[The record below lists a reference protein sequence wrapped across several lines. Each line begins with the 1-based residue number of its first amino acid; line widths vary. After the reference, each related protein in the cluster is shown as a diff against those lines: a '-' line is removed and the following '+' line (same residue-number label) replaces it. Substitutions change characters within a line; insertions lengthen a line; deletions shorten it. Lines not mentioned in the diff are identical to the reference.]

1 MSDARSPVAAHRA
14 RRERQGFTR
23 VEVSVHQDDAS
34 LVRRV
39 ARDLADPAS
48 QAATRRLLR
57 EGLAGAPGVSL
68 KALLAS
74 APLDGIELARDSD
87 FGRDVDL

>member
-1 MSDARSPVAAHRA
+1 MSLAHSPVAAHRA
-14 RRERQGFTR
+14 RRERQGFLR
-23 VEVSVHQDDAS
+23 VEVSVHQEDAA
-34 LVRRV
+34 LVRRL

-48 QAATRRLLR
+48 QAETRRFLR
-57 EGLAGAPGVSL
+57 AGLEGAPVLSL

-74 APLDGIELARDSD
+74 APFDGIEFERDRD